1 MADEGATDE
10 NANAEVAAPAVPS
23 ADMPVTPAPAPELAP
38 VEPTP
43 VPEPEAIELPE
54 AESPPAPLA
63 VPPEVPPSVPP
74 PEPAPAPTPMPASPQ
89 PSIKNLQSQANQKI
103 KERKRLRL
111 EKIVQLAQKR
121 GRIVN
126 DDVEKL
132 LHVSNA
138 TATRYLSMLVKSG
151 QLKRFGTRGGAWYE
165 PSISSNGAV

>member
-63 VPPEVPPSVPP
+63 AS
-74 PEPAPAPTPMPASPQ
+74 PASPASPPELAPVSITSQ
-89 PSIKNLQSQANQKI
+89 PSIKNLQSQANQKKTSI
-103 KERKRLRL
+103 KRAKL
-111 EKIVQLAQKR
+111 EKIVALAKER
-121 GRIVN
+121 GSITN
-126 DDVEKL
+126 DDVQK
-132 LHVSNA
+132 HVYVSHV
-138 TATRYLSMLVKSG
+138 TAARYLSQLVKEG
-151 QLKRFGTRGGAWYE
+151 RLRRIGALKKPHYE
-165 PSISSNGAV
+165 PT